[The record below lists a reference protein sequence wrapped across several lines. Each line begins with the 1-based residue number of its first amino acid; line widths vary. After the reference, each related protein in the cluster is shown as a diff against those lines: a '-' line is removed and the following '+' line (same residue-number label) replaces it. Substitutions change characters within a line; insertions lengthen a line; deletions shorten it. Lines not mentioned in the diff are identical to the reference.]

1 MKIAIVYNKKKIDD
15 QDVINVFGATTLEH
29 YSHRTVELVA
39 TALERGG
46 HSVKIIEGGM
56 SFIEEMKEFM
66 PRVVSGSRP
75 GMVFNMAYG
84 IQGRNRYTHVPA
96 MLEMLGIPYVGS
108 GPEAHAVVQD
118 KGMTKIVLQRNG
130 IPTPGFWMFGSPDDV
145 FDDLVFPVI
154 VKPNMESTS
163 MGMDVVDDWD
173 SLRRSV
179 RTQMEKYSQE
189 ILVEQFI
196 PGREFAVGLLGNG
209 ASVEVLPIVE
219 MDLGG
224 DPNRIQTITDKKETP
239 VEKICPAA
247 LDEEQC
253 ALMRRICL
261 TAFGKLG
268 LNDFTRVDLRM
279 AEDGK
284 IYVLELNSMAS
295 LGKTGSYYTAAKAAG
310 YSYDSLINKILDV
323 AAIRYFG
330 ESSLQG
336 RYSYHHHQHDDDG
349 GGGAAITG
357 MAADA
362 ARAASGGA
370 RQRVQARSKPAPSP
384 HSAPPLRSILRS
396 YLRSHHTTSEKL
408 LRHLVMTN
416 SSVYNVEEVNEI
428 GSIMTKRLE
437 HLGFVPLVYKEFDVG
452 DMIYYTNY
460 TGDSAGID
468 VQAAVAAAAAASPPS
483 AAGGSGGAG
492 RTARKNDILMLS
504 HLDTWYSNRDF
515 AAFHKAGSKMYGSG
529 IAESKGGLV
538 TMLSALQALRFAR
551 RLKKARCGILL
562 VTDDSIGG
570 RFSKK
575 LIRDIA
581 AGYDYI
587 VDLKWGMPN
596 GGIATSCSGIT
607 KYHIDMMH
615 IRQRDDTIKD
625 VIPDMCKKV
634 VDWKRMSDSHNRA
647 RVVISDIS
655 ARTSFGNSP
664 DYGSLTLTTR
674 YVTRR
679 QGDEFDSELHKI
691 AKKRTKSKLDTHI
704 VQQARRNPVEKTAKT
719 QGFFDMVSRLADESD
734 VGVLEDHRYASSSL
748 GDIADADKFVLGSMG
763 PVGVDYRTPNEHIIS
778 DSMIERALLLAL
790 VIDKLA
796 SERNEGGGKKGGTAA
811 AKEGARR
818 RAVHRMPAADNAA
831 AGGGRPQ

>member
-1 MKIAIVYNKKKIDD
+1 MGLQYVKIAIVYNKKKIDS
-15 QDVINVFGATTLEH
+15 QDVINVFGAATMEH
-29 YSHRTVELVA
+29 YSYRTVELVA

-46 HSVKIIEGGM
+46 HSVKVIEGGM
-56 SFIEEMKEFM
+56 NFIEEMKEFM
-66 PRVVSGSRP
+66 PRVVAGSRP

-130 IPTPGFWMFGSPDDV
+130 IPTPGFWMFGSPDDT
-145 FDDLVFPVI
+145 FDDLEFPVI

-163 MGMDVVDDWD
+163 MGMDVVYDWD
-173 SLRRSV
+173 DLRRSV
-179 RTQMEKYSQE
+179 RAQMEKYSQE

-209 ASVEVLPIVE
+209 ANVEVLPIVE
-219 MDLGG
+219 MDFGG
-224 DPNRIQTITDKKETP
+224 DPNRIQTITDKKKTP
-239 VEKICPAA
+239 VEKICPAV
-247 LDEEQC
+247 LSEEQN
-253 ALMRRICL
+253 ALVRRICL

-268 LNDFTRVDLRM
+268 LSDFTRVDLRM
-279 AEDGK
+279 SEGGK

-336 RYSYHHHQHDDDG
+336 HYSYHHQHHDDDSK
-349 GGGAAITG
+349 GAAAI
-357 MAADA
+357 MDVAAGP
-362 ARAASGGA
+362 ARAASGDAGQGEGA
-370 RQRVQARSKPAPSP
+370 QARPRTVPSS
-384 HSAPPLRSILRS
+384 HSAPPLRTILRS

-408 LRHLVMTN
+408 LRQLVMTN
-416 SSVYNVEEVNEI
+416 SSVYNIEEVNKL
-428 GSIMTKRLE
+428 GSTMTKRLE
-437 HLGFVPLVYKEFDVG
+437 HLGFVPFVYKEFDVG

-460 TGDSAGID
+460 VGDSLD
-468 VQAAVAAAAAASPPS
+468 VDIQAAAAASTHPS
-483 AAGGSGGAG
+483 SSTAGSAGAAGKA
-492 RTARKNDILMLS
+492 ARKNDILMLG
-504 HLDTWYSNRDF
+504 HLDTWYSNQDF
-515 AAFHKAGSKMYGSG
+515 AAFHRAGSKMYGSG

-538 TMLSALQALRFAR
+538 MMLSALQALRFAH
-551 RLKKARCGILL
+551 RLKKTRCGILL

-575 LIRDIA
+575 LIRDISA
-581 AGYDYI
+581 DYDYI

-615 IRQRDDTIKD
+615 IRRHDDTIKD

-634 VDWKRMSDSHNRA
+634 VDWKKMSGSHRRA

-674 YVTRR
+674 YVTRQ
-679 QGDEFDSELHKI
+679 QGDELDSELHTI
-691 AKKRTKSKLDTHI
+691 AKKRTRSKLDTHI
-704 VQQARRNPVEKTAKT
+704 VQQARRNPVERTEKT
-719 QGFFDMVSRLADESD
+719 QEFFDMVSRLADESD
-734 VGVLEDHRYASSSL
+734 VGVLADHRYASSGL
-748 GDIADADKFVLGSMG
+748 GDIPDADKFMLGSMG

-790 VIDKLA
+790 VIDKIA
-796 SERNEGGGKKGGTAA
+796 SERSRDGGKKRG
-811 AKEGARR
+811 
-818 RAVHRMPAADNAA
+818 AA
-831 AGGGRPQ
+831 AGRGSDAGGT